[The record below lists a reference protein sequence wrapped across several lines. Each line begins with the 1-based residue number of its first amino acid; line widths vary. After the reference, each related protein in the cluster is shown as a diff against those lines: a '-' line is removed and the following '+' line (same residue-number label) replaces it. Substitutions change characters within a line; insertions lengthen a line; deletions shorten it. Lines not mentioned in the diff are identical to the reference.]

1 MFHWF
6 DKLSVQVKLLLCF
19 AIIVVVGIT
28 AIALNLINIDA
39 INQSAQDI
47 AANNTATRNLS
58 DAQISFL
65 FQELAA
71 KDFLLTGDD
80 SYIDEAD
87 SSSAAVGGF
96 LDAAS
101 ENAPAS
107 SQAQFDEL
115 RELQQ
120 TYLDAYNTMVD
131 QVKADTDLTA
141 MFISIDKA
149 DSAGIDFDNRVDE
162 LVVANKDAVDAELQ
176 NANAIA
182 TRAVWISIITMAL
195 FTGLGAI
202 IFLVARQLVEPIR
215 AITTAVTQLETGKF
229 EPSSL
234 DKVAKRRDQ
243 LGKLAELFQKMAREV
258 ASREAALKAQ
268 VEELKIQ
275 IDVAK
280 QSQQVS
286 EITDSDFFVELQN
299 KSKALKRGK
308 QEGGSAPAK

>member
-131 QVKADTDLTA
+131 QVK
-141 MFISIDKA
+141 
-149 DSAGIDFDNRVDE
+149 
-162 LVVANKDAVDAELQ
+162 
-176 NANAIA
+176 
-182 TRAVWISIITMAL
+182 
-195 FTGLGAI
+195 
-202 IFLVARQLVEPIR
+202 
-215 AITTAVTQLETGKF
+215 
-229 EPSSL
+229 
-234 DKVAKRRDQ
+234 
-243 LGKLAELFQKMAREV
+243 
-258 ASREAALKAQ
+258 
-268 VEELKIQ
+268 
-275 IDVAK
+275 
-280 QSQQVS
+280 
-286 EITDSDFFVELQN
+286 
-299 KSKALKRGK
+299 
-308 QEGGSAPAK
+308 